1 MKKSITKRNVDALKP
16 GEILWDEKLTGF
28 ACRCLP
34 SGQKRYVIKYRRGAR
49 QRWHTIGAHGK
60 WTPDQARSEAKK
72 LFGAIENGADPS
84 QEKQDA
90 ARAGTV
96 TDLGE
101 RFIERHSKVHKKAS
115 SSAEDARI
123 FAKYIRPRLGT
134 LKAREVTRADVADFM
149 EGMRKTPYMANRSLA
164 LLSCMF
170 AKGEDLRVDVPVKN
184 PCEGVKR
191 YKEKPRE
198 RYLSPVEIKRLGRAL
213 RVVDK
218 AGEAEYFAA
227 FVRLLL
233 LTGARCSEILT
244 AKWEDFEPEYA
255 RLLLSDS
262 KTGAKI
268 IYLSVEA
275 IAVIEGLKK
284 QAKNPYLICGSKEGA
299 HLVNVKKPWARL
311 RKAALIG
318 DVRLHDLRHTYAS
331 SAVANGLDLYMVGKL
346 LGHRKTQTTARYA
359 HLADNPMR
367 AAAALTGGKISESLG
382 SRLIH

>member
-1 MKKSITKRNVDALKP
+1 MKKSITKRTVDALKP
-16 GEILWDEKLTGF
+16 GEILWDEKLSGF
-28 ACRCLP
+28 GCRCLP
-34 SGQKRYVIKYRRGAR
+34 SGQKRYLIKYRKGAR

-84 QEKQDA
+84 KDKQDA

-96 TDLGE
+96 SDLGD
-101 RFIERHSKVHKKAS
+101 RFLERHSKVHKKAS

-123 FAKYIRPRLGT
+123 FAKYIRPGLGT
-134 LKAREVTRADVADFM
+134 LKARDVTRADVADFM
-149 EGMRKTPYMANRSLA
+149 EGMRKTPYMANRALA

-170 AKGEDLRVDVPVKN
+170 GKADKLRIDAPVKN

-191 YKEKPRE
+191 YKEKARE

-218 AGEAEYFAA
+218 AGDAEYFAA

-233 LTGARCSEILT
+233 LTGARLSEILT
-244 AKWEDFEPEYA
+244 AKWEYFDA
-255 RLLLSDS
+255 SASVLRLPDS
-262 KTGAKI
+262 KTGSKT
-268 IYLSVEA
+268 IYLSAEA
-275 IAVIEGLKK
+275 VAVILSLKK
-284 QAKNPYLICGSKEGA
+284 QANNPYLICGSKEGH

-311 RKAALIG
+311 RKAALIS
-318 DVRLHDLRHTYAS
+318 DVRIHDLRHSYAS
-331 SAVANGLDLYMVGKL
+331 AAVTNGLTLPVIGKL
-346 LGHRKTQTTARYA
+346 LGHKKTQTTARYA
-359 HLADNPMR
+359 HLADDPAR

-382 SRLIH
+382 NSTVH